1 MLLEPQIILKSLP
14 GEAGVVARLRVRIA
28 SYLLLNIHRE
38 EVGVVV
44 RLGMYH
50 PRARIGFLNLQ
61 FQLSRQLLVL
71 GREVEAEGVVMMY
84 HLRIWTGYLKL

>member
-1 MLLEPQIILKSLP
+1 MLLELQIILKSFP
-14 GEAGVVARLRVRIA
+14 GEAGVVVRLRVRIA
-28 SYLLLNIHRE
+28 SYLLLKIHRE

-44 RLGMYH
+44 HLGMYY
-50 PRARIGFLNLQ
+50 PRVRIGFLNLQ